1 MIIVKLKKKIKKMVD
16 WKRLGFA
23 VLSVAFI
30 GGLIAILLFAP
41 KVFAILGEVAI
52 VCIGIFLLVYKALGD

>member
-1 MIIVKLKKKIKKMVD
+1 MVD

>member
-1 MIIVKLKKKIKKMVD
+1 MVD

-23 VLSVAFI
+23 ALSAALV

-41 KVFAILGEVAI
+41 KVFAILGEVAV
-52 VCIGIFLLVYKALGD
+52 VCIIVGIIIAIFYKALGD

>member
-1 MIIVKLKKKIKKMVD
+1 MIIVKLKKIKKMVD

-30 GGLIAILLFAP
+30 GGLIAILLFAQKCLP
-41 KVFAILGEVAI
+41 YLEK
-52 VCIGIFLLVYKALGD
+52 

>member
-1 MIIVKLKKKIKKMVD
+1 MVD

-23 VLSVAFI
+23 ALSAALV

-41 KVFAILGEVAI
+41 KVFVILGEVAVACII
-52 VCIGIFLLVYKALGD
+52 VGIIIAIFYKALGD